1 MRLQTSRLLL
11 LFIAILDFTLARGQ
25 SINCEGS
32 LGDPVITET
41 FGSGPNPGNALQ
53 AGMTNMSFSSYCPND
68 GSYTI
73 VNATNIYGG
82 ATGNCH
88 PEAWQAV
95 IHDHTGDANGY
106 MMMINA
112 SYTPSIF
119 FTKTTPAVLCENTK
133 YEFSAY
139 ILNLMRAGSSGIRPN
154 IKFTIETVDG
164 TVLES
169 LVTGDILE
177 SNSGDDWIRKSFFF
191 KTLPNTSQV
200 VLKMTNEAP
209 GGGGNDLLIDDINF
223 RACGPIIQTGFTTV
237 DANQPQNQCAGE
249 AKLYIIKSKIGD
261 GYTNPKKQ
269 WQQNKNDGK
278 GWVDIAGQTGDNY
291 TFTLSDNNLNVYQ
304 YRLAAAEGANIGS
317 PSCRV
322 FSDPLTITVNPY
334 PQVPDIGSQS
344 ACEGSTLSIQAVGG
358 VVYEWHGPGITQV
371 NKNQNPLVLE
381 NITTGIQGNYSVDV
395 TSAGG
400 CTSSSNIFPVT
411 VNLKPVITVSNP
423 ATICKG
429 NSTTISA
436 SAPGATSY
444 SWSPV
449 AGLSDPTS
457 SNPVV
462 SPTDTTTYTVTVRN
476 ANDCSDTKTVTVNV
490 LGNPLADAGADK
502 KIFEGQSV
510 MLTATA
516 KNANIFNWTPTIGLS
531 DPHVLNPIAS
541 PGDDITYHL
550 TVSSAQNCGQDTSS
564 VFVKVYHKIV
574 IPNAF
579 SPNAD
584 GHNDFWD
591 IEALVT
597 YPESVLTVFNRYGQ
611 QVFKSIG
618 YDKPWKGTY
627 NGAKLPSGTY
637 YYIIDLKVGS
647 PKLTGWVLI
656 VN

>member
-1 MRLQTSRLLL
+1 MRLQTPRLLL

-41 FGSGPNPGNALQ
+41 FGSGPNPGNAMP
-53 AGMTNMSFSSYCPND
+53 AGITNMSFSSYCPND

-88 PEAWQAV
+88 PEAWQTV
-95 IHDHTGDANGY
+95 THDHTGDTNGY

-164 TVLES
+164 KVLDS
-169 LVTGDILE
+169 LVTGDIQE

-237 DANQPQNQCAGE
+237 DANQPQNQCVGE

-261 GYTNPKKQ
+261 GYTNPKRQ
-269 WQQNKNDGK
+269 WQQNKSDGK

-317 PSCRV
+317 PDCRV

-344 ACEGSTLSIQAVGG
+344 ACEGSTLSIQVVGG
-358 VVYEWHGPGITQV
+358 VAYEWHGPGITPV
-371 NKNQNPLVLE
+371 NKNQNPLVFE
-381 NITTGIQGNYSVDV
+381 NITPAIQGNYSVDV

-400 CTSSSNIFPVT
+400 CTSSNTFPVT
-411 VNLKPVITVSNP
+411 VNLKPVITVSNTE
-423 ATICKG
+423 TICKG
-429 NSTTISA
+429 NSVTISA

-444 SWSPV
+444 SWSPA

-457 SNPVV
+457 KNPIA

-476 ANDCSDTKTVTVNV
+476 ANDCSDTKTITVNV
-490 LGNPLADAGADK
+490 LGNPLANTGADK

-510 MLTATA
+510 MLTGTA
-516 KNANIFNWTPTIGLS
+516 KNANVFNWTPTTGLS
-531 DPHVLNPIAS
+531 DPHVLNPIAT

-550 TVSSAQNCGQDTSS
+550 TVSSAQNCGEDTSS
-564 VFVKVYHKIV
+564 VFIKVYHKIV

-579 SPNAD
+579 SPNGD

-597 YPESVLTVFNRYGQ
+597 YPESLLTVFNRYGQ

-618 YDKPWKGTY
+618 YAKPWKGTY